1 MKEIWKDVIVRKNGE
16 TISFAGFYQVS
27 NLGNVRSVD
36 RYITYSDGRVYHYK
50 GKMVVKMSHV
60 RDGYLYVRLNKNQ
73 YYCHCKVH
81 RLVAEA
87 FIPNPDNLPT
97 IDHIDTNKRNNVVTN
112 LRWVTLSDN
121 CLNSLTRKKRSEI
134 AKATIKKAL
143 ETRKAKH
150 CKTAEHT
157 TLQYD
162 LNMNLIAEYQS
173 IMEIHR
179 KFGYDVSSIAKCCK
193 GIKKTCYGF
202 IWRFKDYETK

>member
-1 MKEIWKDVIVRKNGE
+1 MEEIWKDVIVRKNGE

-36 RYITYSDGRVYHYK
+36 RCITYSDGRVYHYK
-50 GKMVVKMSHV
+50 GKMVVKMPHV
-60 RDGYLYVRLNKNQ
+60 RDSYLYVRLNKNQ

-87 FIPNPDNLPT
+87 FIPNPDNLPY
-97 IDHIDTNKRNNVVTN
+97 IDHIDTNKKNNIVTN
-112 LRWVTLSDN
+112 LRWVTARGN
-121 CLNSLTRKKRSEI
+121 CLNELTRKKRRKN
-134 AKATIKKAL
+134 AKATMKKVL
-143 ETRKAKH
+143 ETRKKKH
-150 CKTAEHT
+150 SKTAEHT

-162 LNMNLIAEYQS
+162 LNMNFIAEYPS

-179 KFGYDVSSIAKCCK
+179 KFGYDFSSIAKCCK
-193 GIKKTCYGF
+193 GKQKTSYGF